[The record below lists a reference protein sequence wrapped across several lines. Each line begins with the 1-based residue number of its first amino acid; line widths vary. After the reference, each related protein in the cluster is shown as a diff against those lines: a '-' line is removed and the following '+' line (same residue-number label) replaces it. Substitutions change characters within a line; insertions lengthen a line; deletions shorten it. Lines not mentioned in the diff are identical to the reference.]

1 MTALPVS
8 DANSELS
15 VTNPRLMKVEL
26 NCSCSREGCPRNE
39 FYLCV
44 KLREVC
50 GGRGWRLIMQYFVF
64 VVAVG
69 DVHPELVLDID
80 PGDRREVFRL
90 LQALLDLL
98 LGHVR
103 LFHLVLKV
111 QVYFFLCLELL
122 LVVIEREL
130 KQVQVLLESLRA
142 RYHVLF
148 YQLNL

>member
-1 MTALPVS
+1 M
-8 DANSELS
+8 
-15 VTNPRLMKVEL
+15 
-26 NCSCSREGCPRNE
+26 
-39 FYLCV
+39 
-44 KLREVC
+44 
-50 GGRGWRLIMQYFVF
+50 
-64 VVAVG
+64 
-69 DVHPELVLDID
+69 
-80 PGDRREVFRL
+80 FRL

-148 YQLNL
+148 YQLNQVFLPELNFLHGLNQCTVVALQRIKLQARHNLSFHLVDQAVLDLDLLLFSFEDRLHVLIDRLGHVRVLDQSLLDVI